1 MPSMT
6 ESLFDLGMGDSVV
19 GVTDYCVFP
28 PEVKNLPKVGG
39 TKNVRV
45 DQVVQLS
52 PELIIAN
59 QEENSRGIVEEL
71 GEQFN
76 VWLTFPKTV
85 RQALDDLWQLV
96 YLFRR
101 ERAFVSLRT
110 LETAVEYAEH
120 RSFDTQPTQVFIP
133 IWQDVTP
140 TGVRWWMTFNQDTY
154 CHDLIRLLGGMNVF
168 GERQRRYPLNADVAK
183 AQATAAEEQDTRYPR
198 VTVEEIIQAKPEL
211 ILIPDEPYRFQDEDV
226 MELRGLLASTPA
238 VEQNR
243 VYRIDGSLLTWHG
256 TRLGKALA
264 VLSQYFD

>member
-96 YLFRR
+96 HLFRR

-120 RSFDTQPTQVFIP
+120 RAFDTQPTRVFIP

-183 AQATAAEEQDTRYPR
+183 AQATAAEEQDNRYPR